1 MKKWSKNKKTQ
12 IENHKKNTIFEIYEN
27 LQRKF
32 YKFW

>member
-1 MKKWSKNKKTQ
+1 MIKKQKKHKLKIT
-12 IENHKKNTIFEIYEN
+12 KKNTIFEIYEN